1 MKLLLGVNAL
11 LAWGLDAHP
20 HHDRTRR
27 WLAGLRGSDTTLCT
41 TPITELG
48 LLRVAAQPAYARQLA
63 DGRRIL
69 DSMRR
74 APGFAHEFL
83 PDDVPGDRLP
93 ASVKTPAQTI
103 DGHLL
108 AVAAKHGAKLAPL
121 STGMPG
127 ARLVAYSNSR
137 SS

>member
-1 MKLLLGVNAL
+1 MKLLLDVNAL

-20 HHDRTRR
+20 HHDRVRR
-27 WLAGLRGSDTTLCT
+27 WLAGLRGGDATLCT

-48 LLRVAAQPAYARQLA
+48 FLRVAAQPAYARQLA

-83 PDDVPGDRLP
+83 PDDVPGDRL
-93 ASVKTPAQTI
+93 
-103 DGHLL
+103 
-108 AVAAKHGAKLAPL
+108 
-121 STGMPG
+121 
-127 ARLVAYSNSR
+127 
-137 SS
+137 

>member
-1 MKLLLGVNAL
+1 MKLLLDVNAL

-48 LLRVAAQPAYARQLA
+48 FLRVAAQPAYARQLA

-74 APGFAHEFL
+74 APGFAHAFL

-93 ASVKTPAQTI
+93 AWVQTPAQTT

-108 AVAAKHGAKLAPL
+108 ALAAKHGAKLATL
-121 STGMPG
+121 DTGIPG
-127 ARLVAYSNSR
+127 ALLIA
-137 SS
+137 